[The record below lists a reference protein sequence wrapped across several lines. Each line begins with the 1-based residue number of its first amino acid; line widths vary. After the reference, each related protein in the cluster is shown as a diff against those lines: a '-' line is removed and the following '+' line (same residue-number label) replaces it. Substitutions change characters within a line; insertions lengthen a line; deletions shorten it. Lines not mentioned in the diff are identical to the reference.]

1 MMKRNENRNGSR
13 RAKNLA
19 AVLAAAMVMGI
30 LGGCA
35 SSPFTSTTSPTAAST
50 EEAKEESSAQQT
62 AKDTNT
68 AEEGLPGEGK
78 TIAFVPKQL
87 GNPYFVAV
95 RDAIEEKATEQGFK
109 FECNAPDSSIEVD
122 KQVSICEAFV
132 NQGVD
137 VLVIIPNDAT
147 AIVDVINSAA
157 DKGIAVFLVDSGA
170 DESNYVSYIGTDNYA
185 GGVLAAKWFEENI
198 TGKVA
203 VIDGAA
209 GNAATTARRNGFM
222 DTLENSETIE
232 IVSSDYGNGDMATA
246 MSVAE
251 NYLTAYPD
259 LRAIF
264 CCDDPMGQG
273 AGQAVIASGKDVFV
287 CGFDGSPDGAQAII
301 DGVMDMTVAQ
311 TPKVMGE
318 LAVKYAIDYLNG
330 ETVDSVIY
338 TDCEIVLS
346 DNAQDFLHWH

>member
-1 MMKRNENRNGSR
+1 MKKRNMKRLSVLLT
-13 RAKNLA
+13 LA
-19 AVLAAAMVMGI
+19 MTFGMLTGCTSSPSSAPATAAATETVKAEANTEAQNTPI
-30 LGGCA
+30 E
-35 SSPFTSTTSPTAAST
+35 ST
-50 EEAKEESSAQQT
+50 
-62 AKDTNT
+62 
-68 AEEGLPGEGK
+68 GLVGEGK

-95 RDAIEEKATEQGFK
+95 RDAIEEKATAQGFK

-157 DKGIAVFLVDSGA
+157 EKGIAVFLVDSGA
-170 DESNYVSYIGTDNYA
+170 DESNYISYIGTDNYA
-185 GGVLAAKWFEENI
+185 GGVLAAQWFEENI

-209 GNAATTARRNGFM
+209 GNAATTARRNGFI
-222 DTLENSETIE
+222 DTLKDSQKIE
-232 IVSSDYGNGDMATA
+232 VVSTDYGNGDMATA

-259 LRAIF
+259 LSAIF

-273 AGQAVIASGKDVFV
+273 AGQAVIASGKDIFV

-318 LAVKYAIDYLNG
+318 LAVEYAIAYLNG
-330 ETVDSVIY
+330 ESVDPVIN
-338 TDCEIVLS
+338 TDCKIVLS
-346 DNAQDFLHWH
+346 ENASDFLNWH

>member
-1 MMKRNENRNGSR
+1 MKKSKMKKVTVLLTAAMALGLITGCSSSTSSTP
-13 RAKNLA
+13 ATTAATTA
-19 AVLAAAMVMGI
+19 AVTENQPSEKEGEI
-30 LGGCA
+30 EA
-35 SSPFTSTTSPTAAST
+35 SSTT
-50 EEAKEESSAQQT
+50 
-62 AKDTNT
+62 N
-68 AEEGLPGEGK
+68 GLPGEGK

-95 RDAIEEKATEQGFK
+95 RDAIEEKATAQGFK

-157 DKGIAVFLVDSGA
+157 EKGIAVFLVDSGA
-170 DESNYVSYIGTDNYA
+170 DESNYISYIGTDNYA
-185 GGVLAAKWFEENI
+185 GGVLAAQWFEENI
-198 TGKVA
+198 TGKVG

-222 DTLENSETIE
+222 DTLKDSEKVE
-232 IVSSDYGNGDMATA
+232 VVSSDYGNGDMATA
-246 MSVAE
+246 MTVAE

-259 LRAIF
+259 LSAIF

-273 AGQAVIASGKDVFV
+273 AGQAVVASGKDIFV

-318 LAVKYAIDYLNG
+318 LAVEYAIAYLNG
-330 ETVDSVIY
+330 EPVDSVIN
-338 TDCEIVLS
+338 TSCEIVLS
-346 DNAQDFLHWH
+346 DNAPDFLNWH